1 VIEIFF
7 IYRRG
12 RRERRVR
19 ELREKKL
26 RSLSI
31 IAENQVGI
39 YNYIILQTIDMNPV
53 DYLRISLI
61 DRCNFRCLYCMP
73 EGSELDYVLQ
83 QQLLTHSE
91 LLTLL
96 REVFV
101 PVGFTKFRLTGGE
114 PLLRPGVVD
123 LVRAIASLPET
134 RDLSMTTNGFLLA
147 GMAEDLYNAGLRR
160 INISLDS
167 LEPETFDRIIG
178 SRGRSRWVQVWQGI
192 QAAYQVGFDPLKLN
206 VVVIP
211 GVNDGEILDL
221 AALTINRNWHVRFI
235 EFMPIGNGDLFGDK
249 GWVASALLRQQISDK
264 YGLAESGVRGNGP
277 ADVFQIPGAKGTL
290 GFISQMSEC
299 FCDRCNR
306 MRLSADGWLRPCLL
320 NETGQI
326 DLKTA
331 LRNGVSTIELR
342 DRVRQILEI
351 KPEINFKQRDSGTT
365 QGNYSRT
372 MSQIGG

>member
-1 VIEIFF
+1 
-7 IYRRG
+7 
-12 RRERRVR
+12 
-19 ELREKKL
+19 
-26 RSLSI
+26 
-31 IAENQVGI
+31 
-39 YNYIILQTIDMNPV
+39 MNPV

-73 EGSELDYVLQ
+73 EGSDLDYVLQ

-96 REVFV
+96 REVFI

-114 PLLRPGVVD
+114 PLLRPGVVE
-123 LVRAIASLPET
+123 LVGAIASMPET
-134 RDLSMTTNGFLLA
+134 QDLSMTTNGFLLA
-147 GMAEDLYNAGLRR
+147 GMAENLYKAGLRR

-167 LEPETFDRIIG
+167 LEPETFDKIIG
-178 SRGRSRWVQVWQGI
+178 SRGRSRWMQVWEGI
-192 QAAYQVGFDPLKLN
+192 QAAYQAGFDPLKLN

-235 EFMPIGNGDLFGDK
+235 EFMPIGNNDLFGDK
-249 GWVASALLRQQISDK
+249 GWVASADLRQQISDK
-264 YGLAESGVRGNGP
+264 YGLAESGIRGNGP

-331 LRNGVSTIELR
+331 LRNGVSTGELR
-342 DRVRQILEI
+342 DRVQQILEI